1 MMEAQTQG
9 HVDVCPS
16 LRVKLGG
23 IFPFK
28 QKLDVD
34 LNVQSDNP
42 QQIGKH
48 VLLLQEIW
56 VHILD
61 TCEIKHTGSS
71 RHYLSEPNFDVRF
84 KQ

>member
-1 MMEAQTQG
+1 MMAAQRQG
-9 HVDVCPS
+9 HVDVCPP

-42 QQIGKH
+42 QQIG
-48 VLLLQEIW
+48 EECITNTGD
-56 VHILD
+56 LD
-61 TCEIKHTGSS
+61 SYF
-71 RHYLSEPNFDVRF
+71 RYVWN
-84 KQ
+84 